1 MISYATITA
10 FEHEFK
16 KLLKKYPSLEK
27 DFATLRRAV
36 IELYHVK
43 NINPNAIFPIPGVGG
58 AGKYMAIKVKKFA
71 CQYLKGKGA
80 NTGLRLIYVYDP
92 AKEQI
97 TFLEIYCKADK
108 ANEDR
113 DRIKK
118 FITQFEKGNL

>member
-1 MISYATITA
+1 MINYATITA

-43 NINPNAIFPIPGVGG
+43 NINPNAIFPIPGVG
-58 AGKYMAIKVKKFA
+58 ADGKYMAIKVKKFA

-92 AKEQI
+92 AKEQV

-113 DRIKK
+113 ARIKD
-118 FITQFEKGNL
+118 FIKHISEK